1 MSEAMIEVG
10 DLDAFGFRI
19 GPHCREDSRFR
30 EVSVFIAGCDVTRD
44 HQAWAATF
52 ASGLRYEADRLK
64 NTINFERYVHLFR
77 EFNLSE
83 LHSILLRREYPAWG
97 AEQDWDRAAEFHRFM
112 NLTVPE
118 TDGIASFLLPS
129 ARGLHLTYQLW
140 DEKLQAYERL
150 EVVDGTHRTVLP
162 YDLIRTMEEAAA
174 ILERGVAEHLSEE

>member
-1 MSEAMIEVG
+1 MDDDKIEVG
-10 DLDAFGFRI
+10 DLNRFGFRI
-19 GPHCREDSRFR
+19 GSHCSEDAQFR
-30 EVSVFIAGCDVTRD
+30 DVSVLIAGCDVTRD

-52 ASGLRYEADRLK
+52 ARGIRHEAERLK
-64 NTINFERYVHLFR
+64 NTINFERYVPLFR

-97 AEQDWDRAAEFHRFM
+97 AEQEWDCAAEFHRFM
-112 NLTVPE
+112 NLCMAE
-118 TDGIASFLLPS
+118 TDGFASFLLPS

-150 EVVDGTHRTVLP
+150 DVVDGTQRTVLP